1 MEKRSLTFRVY
12 PTQTQ
17 KSSLFKA
24 RKLHQLLY
32 NACLAHR
39 RFEWRKNRKTVD
51 YFTQQNIIPSFR
63 EFWTDYQ
70 SLNLSSL
77 QATVKRVDLAYSS
90 FLKKIRKRP
99 KFKSIRDYSGWT
111 YPDGRQGFKVTVQ
124 SSQKYSVNCGWVQL
138 NDLGIKLRIRGRFKY
153 WGKPTTCTIVYRH
166 HRDEW
171 WVSFTVKI
179 DDPTPK
185 FGFEEHSGCEIPNPN
200 PKRIPRS
207 KSELNYDSMVAFDL
221 GTETALTCY
230 DGTEFTKID
239 NPRFNNEFN
248 PKITQ
253 AAKALRRKQ
262 KPIKQKQKA
271 SSRWKK
277 ANRKISKLNA
287 KKAAVR
293 KDWQHKV
300 TTDLS
305 RRYDIVVTEKLNTRG
320 MTRKGNKRSRRKRQK
335 TGLNRSILDVGFGTL
350 NQMALYK
357 IIGKGGLHLTID
369 TRKVKPSQ
377 RCPNCGTVHKEW
389 AELGNRHHVC
399 DDCEFEIERD
409 KGSVLVMFN
418 VACNQQPGVG
428 TPLVS
433 RRCSSSTSAN
443 RKHTG
448 SMKQLGQMKR
458 SKSQYKNDGGNET
471 PSVYTMG

>member
-1 MEKRSLTFRVY
+1 
-12 PTQTQ
+12 
-17 KSSLFKA
+17 
-24 RKLHQLLY
+24 
-32 NACLAHR
+32 LAHR
-39 RFEWRKNRKTVD
+39 RFEWRKNRQTVD
-51 YFTQQNIIPSFR
+51 YFTQQNIIPDFR
-63 EFWTDYQ
+63 EFWSDYQ
-70 SLNLSSL
+70 LLNLSSL
-77 QATVKRVDLAYSS
+77 QATVKRVDLAHSS

-111 YPDGRQGFKVTVQ
+111 YPDGRQGFKVEVQ
-124 SSQKYSVNCGWVQL
+124 STQKYAVNCGWVQL
-138 NDLGIKLRIRGRFKY
+138 NDLGIRLRIRGRFKY
-153 WGKPTTCTIVYRH
+153 WGKPTTCTIVYRP

-179 DDPTPK
+179 DEPVPK
-185 FGFEEHSGCEIPNPN
+185 FGSE
-200 PKRIPRS
+200 
-207 KSELNYDSMVAFDL
+207 SELNYERCDPAPVSGARERAPRESMIAFDL

-230 DGTEFTKID
+230 DGTEFTRID
-239 NPRFNNEFN
+239 NPRFDSDFK

-253 AAKALRRKQ
+253 ASIALRRKQ
-262 KPIKQKQKA
+262 RPVKRKHKA

-277 ANRKISKLNA
+277 VNRKISKLKA
-287 KKAAVR
+287 KKASVR

-320 MTRKGNKRSRRKRQK
+320 MTCKAKEGNKRKKQK
-335 TGLNRSILDVGFGTL
+335 AGLNRSILDVGFGTL
-350 NQMALYK
+350 NQMTLYK
-357 IIGKGGLHLTID
+357 IVGKGGFHLTID
-369 TRKVKPSQ
+369 TQKVKPSQ
-377 RCPNCGTVHKEW
+377 RCPNCGKVHKEW
-389 AELGNRHHVC
+389 AELSNRYHVC
-399 DDCEFEIERD
+399 DDCGLEIERD

-448 SMKQLGQMKR
+448 SMKQLGQKKR
-458 SKSQYKNDGGNET
+458 LKSQHKSDGGNET
-471 PSVYTMG
+471 PPSIL

>member
-1 MEKRSLTFRVY
+1 MLTRRLTFRAY
-12 PTQTQ
+12 PSPTQ

-39 RFEWRKNRKTVD
+39 RFEWKKNQKTVD
-51 YFTQQNIIPSFR
+51 YFTQQNIIPDFR

-90 FLKKIRKRP
+90 FLKKICKRP

-124 SSQKYSVNCGWVQL
+124 SSQKYAVNCGWVQL

-153 WGKPTTCTIVYRH
+153 WGKPTTCTIVYRP

-171 WVSFTVKI
+171 WVSFTIKI
-179 DDPTPK
+179 DEPAPK
-185 FGFEEHSGCEIPNPN
+185 FG
-200 PKRIPRS
+200 
-207 KSELNYDSMVAFDL
+207 SESNLNYESMVAFDL
-221 GTETALTCY
+221 GTEIALTCY
-230 DGTEFTKID
+230 DGTEFTQMD
-239 NPRFNNEFN
+239 NPRFDSEFK

-253 AAKALRRKQ
+253 ATKALRRKQ
-262 KPIKQKQKA
+262 RPIKRKQKA

-277 ANRKISKLNA
+277 VNRKISKLNA

-293 KDWQHKV
+293 KDWQHKI

-320 MTRKGNKRSRRKRQK
+320 MTRKAKKGSKRKRQK
-335 TGLNRSILDVGFGTL
+335 AGLNRSILDVGFGTL

-357 IIGKGGLHLTID
+357 IIGKGGLHSYID
-369 TRKVKPSQ
+369 TKKVKPSQ
-377 RCPNCGTVHKEW
+377 RCPNCGKVHKEW
-389 AELGNRHHVC
+389 AELSNRHHIC
-399 DDCEFEIERD
+399 DDCGFEIERD

-448 SMKQLGQMKR
+448 SMKQLGQRKR
-458 SKSQYKNDGGNET
+458 LKSQHKRDGGDET
-471 PSVYTMG
+471 PSVYTVG